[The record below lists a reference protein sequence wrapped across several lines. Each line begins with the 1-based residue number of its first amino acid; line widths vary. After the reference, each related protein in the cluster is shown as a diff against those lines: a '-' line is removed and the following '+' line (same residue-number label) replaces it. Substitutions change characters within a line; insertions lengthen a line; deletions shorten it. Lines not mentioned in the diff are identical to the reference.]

1 MSNFNDL
8 PNCRLGE
15 ARVERKA
22 HQHQVL
28 INQSL
33 LKRIETDA
41 KQMKDDCRDIKFMLE
56 YIKEYTE
63 KKEEREASKW
73 F

>member
-1 MSNFNDL
+1 MSNFKDMA
-8 PNCRLGE
+8 NCRPYTRE
-15 ARVERKA
+15 HKPQ
-22 HQHQVL
+22 QHQVL

-33 LKRIETDA
+33 LKRIDNDVKEL
-41 KQMKDDCRDIKFMLE
+41 KEEIKSIKHMIE

-63 KKEEREASKW
+63 KKEEREANKW

>member
-1 MSNFNDL
+1 MSNFHDFSSVGA
-8 PNCRLGE
+8 PQGE
-15 ARVERKA
+15 HQGKP

-33 LKRIETDA
+33 LRRMEADVKELKEEI
-41 KQMKDDCRDIKFMLE
+41 KSIKFMLE

-63 KKEEREASKW
+63 QKAEREASKW

>member
-1 MSNFNDL
+1 MA
-8 PNCRLGE
+8 NCRPYTRE
-15 ARVERKA
+15 HKPQ
-22 HQHQVL
+22 QHQVL

-33 LKRIETDA
+33 LKRIDNDVKEL
-41 KQMKDDCRDIKFMLE
+41 KEEIKSIKHMIE

-63 KKEEREASKW
+63 KKEEREANKW